1 MKITKIESQKKN
13 KKRMSV
19 FIDGEFSFG
28 VDNFTLLSLHLS
40 EGAEISEDKLAV
52 IKNTAVFED
61 AKNYAAKLIS
71 SRSYTER
78 AMREKLVLHIGDS
91 EIVDKTISF
100 LKEYK
105 LIDDYDYAIR
115 YAHDLVHLKKLGMS
129 SLRWKLKEKG
139 ILPSIIES
147 VLSELDFSDEIEENL
162 KALSEKKLA
171 GNYDIKNIM
180 KVKRYLASRGYSFD
194 DINRVFSKTKAG
206 EDIYDG

>member
-1 MKITKIESQKKN
+1 MKITKIEEQKKN

-28 VDNFTLLSLHLS
+28 VDNFTLLSLHLA
-40 EGAEISEDKLAV
+40 EGDEISEEKLAV

-71 SRSYTER
+71 TRSYTEK
-78 AMREKLVLHIGDS
+78 AIREKLVSHIGDK
-91 EIVDKTISF
+91 EIIEKTISF

-105 LIDDYDYAIR
+105 LIDDYDYATR

-139 ILPSIIES
+139 ICPPTIEK
-147 VLSELDFSDEIEENL
+147 VLSELDFSDEMEENL
-162 KALSEKKLA
+162 QNLAQKKLN

-180 KVKRYLASRGYSFD
+180 KVKRYLATRGYSFD
-194 DINRVFSKTKAG
+194 DIERVLSKIKAG
-206 EDIYDG
+206 EEYYDG